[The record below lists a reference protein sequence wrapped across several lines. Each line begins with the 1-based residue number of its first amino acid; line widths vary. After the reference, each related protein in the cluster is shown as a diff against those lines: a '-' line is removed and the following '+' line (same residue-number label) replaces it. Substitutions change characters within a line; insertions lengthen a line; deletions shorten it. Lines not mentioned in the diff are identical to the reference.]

1 MNENTQKKIV
11 KILSYTL
18 LIIMALAMFIPFMWA
33 VSTSFKEAGTVI
45 GNNSIIPDNPTIE
58 AYRTVIFGVPF
69 PRWFFNSFIVAA
81 CVTVL
86 NLFFSSM
93 AGYALA
99 RIKFPG
105 STIIFFIILG
115 SMMVPGQVTMIPV
128 FKILQSMGL
137 LDTYAGLIVPF
148 MVSAFGIFLM
158 KQFFE
163 SVPKELEEAAMIDGC
178 SHFRIYWQIIL
189 PLAFPALAALA
200 IFTFL
205 GSWNSF
211 MMPLIIVSVPEM
223 QTLPL
228 GIAMFK
234 QQYSTNWTV
243 LMAASVLI
251 TLPVAV
257 IYLFFQRWFV
267 EGISFSGLKG

>member
-1 MNENTQKKIV
+1 MRGSKIIKV
-11 KILSYTL
+11 LSYAL
-18 LIIMALAMFIPFMWA
+18 LIFMALLMFLPFFWTI
-33 VSTSFKEAGTVI
+33 STSFKAAGNVI
-45 GNNSIIPDNPTIE
+45 GNNSLFPANPTLE
-58 AYRTVIFGVPF
+58 AYRTVLFEVPF
-69 PRWFFNSFIVAA
+69 PRWFLNSFIVAA
-81 CVTVL
+81 LVTIL
-86 NLFFSSM
+86 NLIFDSM

-99 RIKFPG
+99 RLRFPG
-105 STIIFFIILG
+105 SKTIFFIILG
-115 SMMVPGQVTMIPV
+115 SMLVPAQVTMIPV
-128 FKILQSMGL
+128 FKILQGMGMV
-137 LDTYAGLIVPF
+137 DTYQGLIVPF
-148 MVSAFGIFLM
+148 MASAFGIFLM

-163 SVPKELEEAAMIDGC
+163 SLPRELEEAAMMDGC
-178 SHFRIYWQIIL
+178 SHFRIFWQIIL
-189 PLAFPALAALA
+189 PLSSPALAALA

-205 GSWNSF
+205 ASWNSF

-223 QTLPL
+223 YTLPL

-257 IYLFFQRWFV
+257 LYLFFQRWFI

>member
-1 MNENTQKKIV
+1 
-11 KILSYTL
+11 
-18 LIIMALAMFIPFMWA
+18 
-33 VSTSFKEAGTVI
+33 
-45 GNNSIIPDNPTIE
+45 
-58 AYRTVIFGVPF
+58 
-69 PRWFFNSFIVAA
+69 
-81 CVTVL
+81 
-86 NLFFSSM
+86 
-93 AGYALA
+93 
-99 RIKFPG
+99 
-105 STIIFFIILG
+105 
-115 SMMVPGQVTMIPV
+115 
-128 FKILQSMGL
+128 MGL

-189 PLAFPALAALA
+189 PLAAPALAALA

-211 MMPLIIVSVPEM
+211 MMPLIIVSVSEM

-251 TLPVAV
+251 TLPVAI